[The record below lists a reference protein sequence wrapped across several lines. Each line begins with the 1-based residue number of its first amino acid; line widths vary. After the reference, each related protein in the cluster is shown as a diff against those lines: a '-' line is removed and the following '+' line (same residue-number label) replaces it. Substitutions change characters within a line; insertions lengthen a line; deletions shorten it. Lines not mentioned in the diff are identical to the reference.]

1 MSDTS
6 EGNLEELIAQQ
17 LEANAVVAAEALA
30 MERAE
35 GRLSAEVD
43 EVLDAIEAEI
53 DIDARRIHQ
62 DQWLVMAEPKV
73 FDELADEGYI
83 FDEFTELPGLGL
95 RLAEVAAPASFDI
108 STTRDGIMDVVGS
121 DRAEVDLNHI
131 YTAGTP
137 ELQTDEAGI
146 LPLDAM
152 AFPEAL
158 ATMNLR
164 IGIVDSAVDTDHP
177 AFAIGENFVAPLC
190 GCRQFTQLSWHCN
203 RIDYRGECRALSEVW
218 RRRQSFLRPLYLSR
232 MMTVE
237 KSPAP

>member
-17 LEANAVVAAEALA
+17 LNEANAVVAAEALA

-83 FDEFTELPGLGL
+83 FDEFTELARFGSSTSGGRCSCKL
-95 RLAEVAAPASFDI
+95 RYLNNP
-108 STTRDGIMDVVGS
+108 RWHYGCCGIRSG
-121 DRAEVDLNHI
+121 
-131 YTAGTP
+131 
-137 ELQTDEAGI
+137 
-146 LPLDAM
+146 
-152 AFPEAL
+152 
-158 ATMNLR
+158 
-164 IGIVDSAVDTDHP
+164 
-177 AFAIGENFVAPLC
+177 
-190 GCRQFTQLSWHCN
+190 
-203 RIDYRGECRALSEVW
+203 
-218 RRRQSFLRPLYLSR
+218 
-232 MMTVE
+232 
-237 KSPAP
+237 